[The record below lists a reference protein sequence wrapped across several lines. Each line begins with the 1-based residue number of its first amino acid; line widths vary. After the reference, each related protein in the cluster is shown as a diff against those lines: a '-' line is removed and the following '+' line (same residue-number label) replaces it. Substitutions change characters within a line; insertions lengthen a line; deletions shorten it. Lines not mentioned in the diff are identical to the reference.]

1 MYFSPRC
8 LFCDKNNSR
17 RHTRRGQTWKCK
29 HCGEMNPGPGMLK
42 AIVGRFTAPPA
53 GATPGVHA
61 NGASSDQPTPKVA
74 GTKIKGTEVATAAK
88 PAAKPPAA
96 PAVTKPAAKA
106 PPTPPAPAGK
116 TERKDWIF
124 G

>member
-61 NGASSDQPTPKVA
+61 NGATQPTPKVA
-74 GTKIKGTEVATAAK
+74 GTKIKGAESATK

-106 PPTPPAPAGK
+106 PPIPPAAVGK